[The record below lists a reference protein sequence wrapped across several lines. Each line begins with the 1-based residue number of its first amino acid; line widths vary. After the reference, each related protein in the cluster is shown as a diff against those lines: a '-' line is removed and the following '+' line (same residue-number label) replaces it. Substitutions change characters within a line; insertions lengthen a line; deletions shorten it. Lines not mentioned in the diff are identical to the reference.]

1 MLRWI
6 QGISVARG
14 WRDLLLWWVTMA
26 TRGVKT
32 SRQKALTELRREE
45 ILRAAIRIFGKK
57 GFAATCV
64 EDIADAAK
72 IAKGTLYLYFKS
84 KEEIYTAAVQL
95 AVQELQTLSAERVG
109 AATGVREKLAV
120 AIGLRMSFW
129 HEQQAIYRLL
139 LTVGREPQHRRQT
152 NELMRR
158 AQASFVEILE
168 GGVAAGELEPGNF
181 GDVAW
186 LVLDMIRGANERRMD
201 RMNTCT
207 PEQDAATIL
216 GFALRQVGL

>member
-1 MLRWI
+1 
-6 QGISVARG
+6 VAGDR
-14 WRDLLLWWVTMA
+14 RDLLLWWVTMA

-84 KEEIYTAAVQL
+84 KEEIYRAAMQL
-95 AVQELQTLSAERVG
+95 AVQQLQALSAERVG
-109 AATGVREKLAV
+109 AAIGVRAKLAA
-120 AIGLRMSFW
+120 AIGVRMEFW
-129 HEQQAIYRLL
+129 HEQQSVYRLV

-152 NELMRR
+152 NELTRT
-158 AQASFVEILE
+158 AHESLVEILE
-168 GGVAAGELEPGNF
+168 GGAAAGELEAGKF
-181 GDVAW
+181 SEIAW
-186 LVLDMIRGANERRMD
+186 AVMDMIRGTNERRMD
-201 RMNTCT
+201 RVTERT
-207 PEQDAATIL
+207 PQEDAAMIL
-216 GFALRQVGL
+216 EFALRQVGL

>member
-1 MLRWI
+1 
-6 QGISVARG
+6 VAGDR
-14 WRDLLLWWVTMA
+14 RDLLLWWVTMA

-84 KEEIYTAAVQL
+84 KEEIYRAAVQL
-95 AVQELQTLSAERVG
+95 AVHGLQTLSAERV
-109 AATGVREKLAV
+109 AAVSGVREKLAV
-120 AIGLRMSFW
+120 AIGLRMTFW

-168 GGVAAGELEPGNF
+168 GGVAAGELESGNF

-207 PEQDAATIL
+207 PEQDAAMIL
-216 GFALRQVGL
+216 AFALRQVGL